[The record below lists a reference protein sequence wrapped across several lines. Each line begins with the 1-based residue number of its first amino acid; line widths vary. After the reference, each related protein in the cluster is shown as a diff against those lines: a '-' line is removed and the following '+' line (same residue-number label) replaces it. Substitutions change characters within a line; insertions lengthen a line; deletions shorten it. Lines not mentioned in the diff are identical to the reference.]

1 LAQFDSAHSRLFEI
15 AYQRLLASPAP
26 LTAQGMERAAM
37 TTLVGRR
44 SELAALRRLV
54 DMAGAPTAAEIVG
67 DPGIGKTRL
76 LDELAEHARRCGRLV
91 LRGRAAEFEGRMPF
105 GLVAD
110 ALDDVDPAALQGEDL
125 GLVRSLRTGPAEP
138 VERYRVHRAVCAL
151 LEALARPSG
160 LVLILDDM
168 HWADDG
174 SIELVEYLL
183 RHPVRGRVLLVVA
196 HRPRQTPDHLCA
208 VLARAVR
215 SGVTARVPLRPL
227 TRADVDEL
235 FAGEAPE
242 RRRRLFAASG
252 GNPFYLGALAEL
264 AAGDLV
270 PAAAGAAAEGDVPD
284 SVRSALLAELSRLTP
299 RQLLVARACAVAGD
313 RVEAGLIA
321 RTAELDLAEV
331 LPLLDELAAHDVIR
345 PAPSGS
351 RFEFRHPLV
360 RRVAYDAAGAGWRVG
375 AHVRT
380 AAALRAAGAPAAELA
395 HHVERSAQ
403 RGDAEAIMSLREAG
417 AATLHR
423 SPAVAAHWLE
433 TALRLVPD
441 DPAALLVRLDLLSM
455 TARALVLSGRL
466 VDSREALDELRRLV
480 PAEMAEMRAQATA
493 YGAAVERLLG
503 RHAEARAQLRAA
515 LAELPD
521 QDGPAALALK
531 IGLATG
537 VAMRAEPGLDRD
549 WPSAAVAAAR
559 RLDDRAALACA
570 LALSVVTAHMNGLAN
585 EEVAAWLDEC
595 ATLTDALP
603 DGDLAPVVESL
614 VWLASAETCQER
626 LDDAS
631 RHLVRALDIARTT
644 GQSHLVNYI
653 HGMFGARYLL
663 DGQLARAAA
672 HYEDELDAAYLTGS
686 DAPRS
691 LALRNQCMLAIV
703 AGDAENAVRL
713 GREALAC
720 AAEGQFATARLATGT
735 LGGAYLLAGDP
746 AKCVELVTEA
756 SGGQDLWVVDPVE
769 RSNWYLTLARAE
781 SALGHAKA
789 AGAWADRAFAHAA
802 GLPRRTGLAHLARA
816 HALLPDD
823 PAAAATEAQRAVE
836 LLGGANDRIAAGLA
850 NVVAGNAYAASSH
863 GEAASQRFAAAVAL
877 FEECGAPH
885 QVENALRE
893 QQRVNGRYRLTTREL
908 ATLRL
913 LAESLTADAI
923 ARRLGITVGTI
934 HKHLAS
940 LYRKLGTR
948 DRLETVLCAQRLGL
962 LPAESQRAEST
973 PS

>member
-1 LAQFDSAHSRLFEI
+1 
-15 AYQRLLASPAP
+15 
-26 LTAQGMERAAM
+26 M
-37 TTLVGRR
+37 
-44 SELAALRRLV
+44 
-54 DMAGAPTAAEIVG
+54 
-67 DPGIGKTRL
+67 
-76 LDELAEHARRCGRLV
+76 
-91 LRGRAAEFEGRMPF
+91 
-105 GLVAD
+105 
-110 ALDDVDPAALQGEDL
+110 
-125 GLVRSLRTGPAEP
+125 
-138 VERYRVHRAVCAL
+138 
-151 LEALARPSG
+151 
-160 LVLILDDM
+160 
-168 HWADDG
+168 
-174 SIELVEYLL
+174 
-183 RHPVRGRVLLVVA
+183 A

-215 SGVTARVPLRPL
+215 SGATARVPLRPL

-242 RRRRLFAASG
+242 RRRQLYSASG
-252 GNPFYLGALAEL
+252 GNPFYLRALADL

-270 PAAAGAAAEGDVPD
+270 PAAAAVEGDVPE

-299 RQLLVARACAVAGD
+299 RELLVTRACAVAGD

-403 RGDAEAIMSLREAG
+403 RGDPEAIMSLREAG

-441 DPAALLVRLDLLSM
+441 DPAALLVRLDLLGM

-466 VDSREALDELRRLV
+466 ADSRDALDELRRLM
-480 PAEMAEMRAQATA
+480 PAELAELRAQTTA

-585 EEVAAWLDEC
+585 EEVAAWLDES
-595 ATLTDALP
+595 AALTDALP

-631 RHLVRALDIARTT
+631 RHLARALDIAQTT
-644 GQSHLVNYI
+644 GQSHVVNYI

-686 DAPRS
+686 DAQRS

-746 AKCVELVTEA
+746 AKCVELVTDA
-756 SGGQDLWVVDPVE
+756 GGGQDLWVVDPVE
-769 RSNWYLTLARAE
+769 RSNWYLTLAMAE
-781 SALGHAKA
+781 AALGHPKE
-789 AGAWADRAFAHAA
+789 AGAWADRAFTHAA

-823 PAAAATEAQRAVE
+823 PAAAAIEAQRAVE
-836 LLGGANDRIAAGLA
+836 LLCGADDRIAAGLA
-850 NVVAGNAYAASSH
+850 NVVAGNAHAAGSQ
-863 GEAASQRFAAAVAL
+863 GEAAGQSFAAAVAL
-877 FEECGAPH
+877 FKSA
-885 QVENALRE
+885 
-893 QQRVNGRYRLTTREL
+893 
-908 ATLRL
+908 
-913 LAESLTADAI
+913 
-923 ARRLGITVGTI
+923 ARR
-934 HKHLAS
+934 
-940 LYRKLGTR
+940 TR
-948 DRLETVLCAQRLGL
+948 SRTHCGNSDG
-962 LPAESQRAEST
+962 
-973 PS
+973 